1 MIVIS
6 DTSCIGYLIIIDKLS
21 LLKDN
26 FSKIIIPETVH
37 KEILQL
43 SSKYNLREYLHSN
56 WINVNR
62 ITNKKLFNELLQ
74 KVDEGESEA
83 IVLSQEIH
91 ADLLLID
98 ERKGTEIARS
108 LGIKTIGLLGVLLL
122 AKERKIIPLVQPIL
136 EELTKNIIFRIN
148 KILYKNILQEANEL

>member
-26 FSKIIIPETVH
+26 FSKIIIQQTVH

-43 SSKYNLREYLHSN
+43 SSKYNLRKYLHAN
-56 WINVNR
+56 WITVNR
-62 ITNKKLFNELLQ
+62 
-74 KVDEGESEA
+74 
-83 IVLSQEIH
+83 
-91 ADLLLID
+91 
-98 ERKGTEIARS
+98 
-108 LGIKTIGLLGVLLL
+108 GVLLL
-122 AKERKIIPLVQPIL
+122 AKERKIIPLVQAIL
-136 EELTKNIIFRIN
+136 EELTENTTFRIN